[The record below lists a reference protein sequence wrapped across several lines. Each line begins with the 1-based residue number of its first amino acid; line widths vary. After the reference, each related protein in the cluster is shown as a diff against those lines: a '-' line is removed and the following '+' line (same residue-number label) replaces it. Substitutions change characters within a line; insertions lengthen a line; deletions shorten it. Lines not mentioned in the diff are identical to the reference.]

1 MGIANLD
8 HSTEL
13 PDDKGPTQRLS
24 RDAPRSTSSQELAY
38 VSFIDMKAEGVAI
51 ETGYVG
57 NLTPDQEK
65 KLQQL
70 WSLLLDAFKLNAAK
84 YEEAHPQ
91 DPGTA
96 RSQERGPPSDHQ
108 VDLGKRSV
116 NQAPAEELRQTWLSM
131 LKQENPDALLLRFLR
146 ARKWDVAQA
155 FSMLN
160 AALAWRCKEM
170 HVDEEIL
177 PKGEAW
183 CRGKETAGAGKEKKD
198 AHDYLE
204 QLRMGK
210 AYLRGID
217 RRGRPVG
224 YVHVALHQP
233 GAQSQE
239 TLEKLVVQTIETAR
253 CLFTTPANESFCI
266 IFDLTGFSL
275 SNMEWQPVRFILQ
288 AFEANYPECLG
299 TLLIHNAP
307 WVFSGIWRIIRGLL
321 DPVIAAKVDFTRN
334 VDDLEKY
341 IAKENIIPK
350 LGGTDDW
357 HYAYQA
363 PSEDEDASLLQG
375 DEREKIMAERHE
387 IAELFLVATQAW
399 IKHAEAG
406 DREAAMAQ
414 AQLRSNAAEAL
425 RVNYWK
431 LDPYVRSRT
440 NLDRTGVIRPDGSID
455 LYPDRTPT
463 AEVGDHKET
472 SVDSGDTIEVAHQET
487 VIAG

>member
-1 MGIANLD
+1 M
-8 HSTEL
+8 
-13 PDDKGPTQRLS
+13 
-24 RDAPRSTSSQELAY
+24 
-38 VSFIDMKAEGVAI
+38 
-51 ETGYVG
+51 
-57 NLTPDQEK
+57 
-65 KLQQL
+65 
-70 WSLLLDAFKLNAAK
+70 
-84 YEEAHPQ
+84 
-91 DPGTA
+91 
-96 RSQERGPPSDHQ
+96 
-108 VDLGKRSV
+108 
-116 NQAPAEELRQTWLSM
+116 
-131 LKQENPDALLLRFLR
+131 
-146 ARKWDVAQA
+146 
-155 FSMLN
+155 
-160 AALAWRCKEM
+160 
-170 HVDEEIL
+170 
-177 PKGEAW
+177 
-183 CRGKETAGAGKEKKD
+183 
-198 AHDYLE
+198 
-204 QLRMGK
+204 
-210 AYLRGID
+210 
-217 RRGRPVG
+217 
-224 YVHVALHQP
+224 
-233 GAQSQE
+233 
-239 TLEKLVVQTIETAR
+239 
-253 CLFTTPANESFCI
+253 
-266 IFDLTGFSL
+266 
-275 SNMEWQPVRFILQ
+275 
-288 AFEANYPECLG
+288 
-299 TLLIHNAP
+299 
-307 WVFSGIWRIIRGLL
+307 
-321 DPVIAAKVDFTRN
+321 IAAKVDFTRN